1 MRKHTA
7 ILVAVLLMGAM
18 TGCGSTTSE
27 TITAP
32 QIEQYR
38 IMRIAVLPFM
48 VSPST
53 PGQRRGYA
61 APAPPAIAG
70 EKLADVFYLKLNAR
84 EGLSVV
90 PPQIVRE
97 AMPSITASVAS
108 RGFLRDLGE
117 RLDAGA
123 VLEGTVEVYQERK
136 GSALGLARAED
147 AAAVGFSVRLVSVKD
162 GKTLWTGEYYE
173 RQRPLTE
180 DLSGFLERGV
190 RFLTVDQLAHS
201 AVDHVLRE
209 FPLGHQIQRRLGE
222 ASAAP

>member
-1 MRKHTA
+1 MRKRA
-7 ILVAVLLMGAM
+7 LFLAVVLMSAM
-18 TGCGSTTSE
+18 TGCGGTTSE

-38 IMRIAVLPFM
+38 ILRIAVLPFM
-48 VSPST
+48 VSPPT

-70 EKLADVFYLKLNAR
+70 EKLADLFYLKLNTR
-84 EGLSVV
+84 EGLAVV
-90 PPQIVRE
+90 PPQLVRD
-97 AMPSITASVAS
+97 AMPSVTASVAS
-108 RGFLRDLGE
+108 RGLLRDLGE
-117 RLDAGA
+117 RLDVGA

-136 GSALGLARAED
+136 GSAIGLERAED

-162 GKTLWTGEYYE
+162 GKTLWTGDYYE

-190 RFLTVDQLAHS
+190 RFLTVDQLANS
-201 AVDHVLRE
+201 AVDHVLRG
-209 FPLGHQIQRRLGE
+209 FPLGYQIQRRLGE

>member
-1 MRKHTA
+1 MRKPRP
-7 ILVAVLLMGAM
+7 ILIAVLMSTI

-38 IMRIAVLPFM
+38 ILRIAVLPFM
-48 VSPST
+48 VSPPT

-61 APAPPAIAG
+61 APAPPAVAG
-70 EKLADVFYLKLNAR
+70 EKLADLFYLKLNTR
-84 EGLSVV
+84 EGVAV
-90 PPQIVRE
+90 APPQLVRE
-97 AMPSITASVAS
+97 AMPSVTASVAG
-108 RGFLRDLGE
+108 RTVLRDLGE
-117 RLDAGA
+117 RLDVGA

-136 GSALGLARAED
+136 GSAIGLERAED

-190 RFLTVDQLAHS
+190 RFLTVDQLANS
-201 AVDHVLRE
+201 AVDHVLRG
-209 FPLGHQIQRRLGE
+209 FPLGYQIQRRLGE

>member
-1 MRKHTA
+1 MRTRTLCLA
-7 ILVAVLLMGAM
+7 AVLGGAM
-18 TGCGSTTSE
+18 AGCGTTTSE

-32 QIEQYR
+32 QIAQYR
-38 IMRIAVLPFM
+38 IVRIAVLPFM

-53 PGQRRGYA
+53 PGERRGYA
-61 APAPPAIAG
+61 APAPPPIAG
-70 EKLADVFYLKLNAR
+70 EKVADVFYRKLNVR
-84 EGLSVV
+84 EGLAVV
-90 PPQIVRE
+90 PPQMVRE
-97 AMPSITASVAS
+97 TMPAITASVAS
-108 RGFLRDLGE
+108 RSLLRDLGE

-136 GSALGLARAED
+136 GSAIGLERAED

-190 RFLTVDQLAHS
+190 RFLTVEQLANS
-201 AVDHVLRE
+201 AVDHVLRG
-209 FPLGHQIQRRLGE
+209 FPLGYQIQRRLGE
-222 ASAAP
+222 TGAAP